1 MAGAAKS
8 AEGAQEAPLVLE
20 LELASRRAVRS
31 AVIEAE
37 ERRGRQGQE
46 VFQMIPGEGSGA
58 GRGREFA
65 KVGRRVEL
73 AACSAEMGTVY
84 IEHRTAEQTAGEE
97 AGPVHGRNDF
107 GAARAVAGRNLA
119 Q

>member
-1 MAGAAKS
+1 
-8 AEGAQEAPLVLE
+8 
-20 LELASRRAVRS
+20 
-31 AVIEAE
+31 
-37 ERRGRQGQE
+37 
-46 VFQMIPGEGSGA
+46 MIPGEGSGA

-73 AACSAEMGTVY
+73 AACSAEEGTVH

-97 AGPVHGRNDF
+97 AVLVQGRKDL
-107 GAARAVAGRNLA
+107 GAAHAAAERNLA